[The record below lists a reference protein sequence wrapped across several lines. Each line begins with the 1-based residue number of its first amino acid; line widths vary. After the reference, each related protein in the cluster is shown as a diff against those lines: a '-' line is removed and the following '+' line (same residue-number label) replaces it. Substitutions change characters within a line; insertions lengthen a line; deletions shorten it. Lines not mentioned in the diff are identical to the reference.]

1 MKYFYILLT
10 LTLFISCKKEEKII
24 SITNPKEYNK
34 YILASNNST
43 FNSANSEKEFWSKRL
58 RPDSSGIGD
67 LGPLA
72 KSYTAMYNASG
83 DIQYLLEAE
92 NLYRKAVIIS
102 AQNKDT
108 YVRKLAKN
116 LIIQRQYTEAK
127 FILEESFNGKSNKR
141 ATQFLLFDV
150 NIKLGNYT
158 EAYQLLGLLK
168 NTNDY
173 NYLLRLSKWMDYKGN
188 KKASIRN
195 LEEAM
200 KIADSR
206 KSKIL
211 QIWTYTHLANL
222 YTNSGRIAEAYQ
234 LILKTL
240 QLQPDHIYAKKQLAW
255 ILYSYE
261 KNSMEARRILNS
273 VMKTN
278 KLPDLLLFKAEIE
291 EFDGN
296 TSESNKLKN
305 RFIKIVSAEKYRS
318 MYIKNLIEIY
328 SETAPIKSLQLA
340 KEEIKN
346 CSTPDSY
353 ALLALSLL
361 KNMDKEKALLL
372 IEEKVEGKTNNPRS
386 LYYQAIVFK
395 ATHKT
400 QKVNDLKA
408 LLNNS
413 TFELG
418 NVLNNSIKNL

>member
-1 MKYFYILLT
+1 MKYFYILLI
-10 LTLFISCKKEEKII
+10 LTLFSSCKKEEKVI
-24 SITNPKEYNK
+24 SITNPKEYDI
-34 YILASNNST
+34 YILDSNNSA
-43 FNSANSEKEFWSKRL
+43 FNNANSEKEFWSKRL

-83 DIQYLLEAE
+83 DIQHLIEAK
-92 NLYRKAVIIS
+92 NLYRKAINIS

-127 FILEESFNGKSNKR
+127 FILEESINGKSNKR

-150 NIKLGNYT
+150 NIELGNYT
-158 EAYQLLGLLK
+158 KAFQLLGLLK

-222 YTNSGRIAEAYQ
+222 YTNSGRVEEAYQ

-240 QLQPDHIYAKKQLAW
+240 QLQPDHINAKKQLAW

-261 KNSMEARRILNS
+261 KKSMEAKRILNS
-273 VMKTN
+273 LLTTN
-278 KLPDLLLFKAEIE
+278 KLPELLLFKAEIE
-291 EFDGN
+291 EFEGN

-305 RFIKIVSAEKYRS
+305 RFIEIVSAQKYGS
-318 MYIKNLIEIY
+318 MYSENLIKIY
-328 SETAPIKSLQLA
+328 SETAPVKALQLA

-353 ALLALSLL
+353 ALLAYSLL

-400 QKVNDLKA
+400 KKVNDLKA
-408 LLNNS
+408 TLNNS
-413 TFELG
+413 TIELG